1 MVRSIFNI
9 ACMAICLVAL
19 DEKRNVQTPGQ
30 TQVVIA
36 LCGTERRMDEKESP
50 RTFRGSEECYYQS

>member
-1 MVRSIFNI
+1 
-9 ACMAICLVAL
+9 MAICLVAL